1 MLSVEVGDISKD
13 DIIKLRH
20 GMNPSFD
27 QVFPVL
33 YRGWDSNAA
42 RADFN
47 AGNWRNKAG
56 AEQFTGGNQSA
67 SNVNQAIED
76 SFRRLN
82 QEVIK
87 RFGEYKAGH
96 PFRIDEV
103 LSQKA
108 AEAKE
113 QIDPYY
119 DETLSNYLTG
129 VQRKIERGT
138 QDTRDLIA
146 ELQADT
152 SSFTR
157 DLQLGLDK
165 TINQAKE
172 GYAGAG
178 LYESGARYRTEGLA
192 NVESGNKLSD
202 FTRGQQFRENQ
213 LNSGLS
219 RNLEDLASGRQQDV
233 RNIERQRTTDIE
245 TRKSQL
251 AKESGQQFVTGF
263 NATLPP
269 ELQAANGFDLLS
281 NLGIYS

>member
-1 MLSVEVGDISKD
+1 
-13 DIIKLRH
+13 
-20 GMNPSFD
+20 MNPSFD

-33 YRGWDSNAA
+33 YKGWNEAAA

-56 AEQFTGGNQSA
+56 AQQFTGGNQSA

-82 QEVIK
+82 EEVVK

-119 DETLSNYLTG
+119 NETLSNYLTG
-129 VQRKIERGT
+129 VQRKIERST
-138 QDTRDLIA
+138 QDTRDLLG

-152 SSFTR
+152 NSFTR
-157 DLQLGLDK
+157 DQQLSLNK
-165 TINQAKE
+165 TINDAKE

-178 LYESGARYRTEGLA
+178 LYDSGARMRTEGLA
-192 NVESGNKLSD
+192 NVEAGNKLSD
-202 FTRGQQFRENQ
+202 FTRGQNFRENQ
-213 LNSGLS
+213 LNTGQT
-219 RNLEDLASGRQQDV
+219 RNLQDLASGRQQDV
-233 RNIERQRTTDIE
+233 RNLERQRTTDIA
-245 TRKSQL
+245 TRQSQL
-251 AKESGQQFVTGF
+251 AKESGQQFVSGF